1 MKKFIVAEE
10 EKLRIIN
17 LHESLKESIL
27 NPPKSLLNENVGTA
41 LLKVLKGFKTVI
53 KQSDTLMSK
62 LDDMAKTFRSAGKY
76 PGQVS
81 SGEDLLDLFLAGRLS
96 NTSAT
101 DDMATVLL
109 SIFKTTD
116 DISIIRSLAKEMVD
130 GDVIFRQGVLNG
142 SINPQVEFGTTQ
154 GDEILDYAYQRYGR
168 TNPFSP
174 GGVYNPNTQ
183 FGNWNS
189 NVIPGLGQLP
199 QIPQEY
205 VIKKLRATFAGNSK
219 ALKYLDK
226 AKDDI
231 NSFIPNS
238 QKDAEDIIRKNEE
251 FIDAYL
257 AKKGLKE
264 EFWDMFKKT
273 LINNWATKGAL
284 IFFILLGVSFVF
296 MISMKLT
303 GFTGLTPLRNVAI
316 GLNLQKEYEA
326 AKAAI
331 CKSGLGWACESSP
344 GGKTDDDILNPEAI
358 K

>member
-10 EKLRIIN
+10 EKLRILN

-41 LLKVLKGFKTVI
+41 LLQVLRGFKTVI
-53 KQSDTLMSK
+53 KQSGTLMSK
-62 LDDMAKTFRSAGKY
+62 LDDMARTFRNSGKY
-76 PGQVS
+76 SGQVS

-116 DISIIRSLAKEMVD
+116 DINIIRSLAKEMVD
-130 GDVIFRQGVLNG
+130 GDAIFRQGVLNG
-142 SINPQVEFGTTQ
+142 SINPQVAFGTTQ
-154 GDEILDYAYQRYGR
+154 GDEIYDYAYRAYGR

-189 NVIPGLGQLP
+189 NVIPGLGQLA
-199 QIPQEY
+199 QIPQDY
-205 VIKKLRATFAGNSK
+205 VIKKLRAKFAGNSK
-219 ALKYLDK
+219 ALNYIDK
-226 AKDDI
+226 AKNDI
-231 NSFIPNS
+231 NSFIPRNE
-238 QKDAEDIIRKNEE
+238 QDAADIVRKNEAL
-251 FIDAYL
+251 IDAYL
-257 AKKGLKE
+257 AKKGLGE
-264 EFWDMFKKT
+264 EFWEMFKKT

-284 IFFILLGVSFVF
+284 IFFILLGISYVF
-296 MISMKLT
+296 MIIMKLT
-303 GFTGLTPLRNVAI
+303 GFDGLTPLKNVAF
-316 GLNLQKEYEA
+316 GLGLDDGWEA

-331 CKSGLGWACESSP
+331 CKSGQTWACKSTEDEN
-344 GGKTDDDILNPEAI
+344 DDDILNPESI